1 MKKMIC
7 FILMIL
13 SCFLWLGL
21 TTQAE
26 STNTP
31 YYTYTAD
38 SNRNLIPTTDA
49 YTPDKQIYTIN
60 EQRFERLEHLF
71 IDKDDYLYIT
81 DSKGKTEVIQT
92 DPETGEVLINPI
104 TGQPLRRTYT
114 GKIIVL
120 DKNLEFVGEIYHDE
134 FVFPKSTFVTDDS
147 IYVVDI
153 TKTSILIFDRVAFLE
168 NQEILLKKIIG
179 KPTHPIFQDEYEDG
193 KRVSAGYPFRPEHIV
208 VDKRGN
214 IYVQGLDS
222 KNGLIMLDSDGNF
235 MTFFGANPLRV
246 PILDRIRSIFLTETQ
261 EKKAQEITDKKIIH
275 DIPAN
280 LAIDDKGYIY
290 TVTASIAT
298 NPIKKFNVSGR
309 NYFNENM
316 IGELNMISI
325 WIGQYENVYGL
336 SSNGYIFE
344 YDTSGNLLF
353 LFGGKDYSSNRV
365 GLLMTPVSIAQNSDD
380 ILFVADQSNKLIQTY
395 KPTTFTNMI
404 HQAFKAYYKEGNYEK
419 SRDYWQYILQYN
431 SLFDYAHIGLGDA
444 YMRERNYKEAYR
456 EYYYANHYEG
466 ISDAYWGMRQQWLK
480 NNLNTIL
487 FIIVLLVI
495 LRLIFYL
502 VDRRYGWKHK
512 IKTFINQIRTRFR
525 TVDELLYIFTFLK
538 HPFNGFYE
546 IKRENRSS
554 VKTATIIYL
563 LLGVL
568 IALNYRFTNVIFVP
582 KVGVNIAYELLVL
595 ALILILW
602 VVSNYL
608 VCTVSDGEGSI
619 KNVYI
624 ATSYSLSPII
634 IILPII
640 ILLSNVLTYQEIV
653 FYHFGYLAMIVWCTF
668 LVFFMIK
675 DIHNYSVSKTI
686 KVIFVSFFTMLI
698 IGLFLYVVNAL
709 GNQMLAVI
717 KEIIG
722 EVINR

>member
-1 MKKMIC
+1 MKKI
-7 FILMIL
+7 ILF
-13 SCFLWLGL
+13 FLTL
-21 TTQAE
+21 TFCYFMVSYSTKAE
-26 STNTP
+26 STNSP

-49 YTPDKQIYTIN
+49 YTPDKQIYTVN
-60 EQRFERLEHLF
+60 GQRFERLEHLF
-71 IDKDDYLYIT
+71 IDKEDYLYIT
-81 DSKGKTEVIQT
+81 DSKGKTEVIQK

-104 TGQPLRRTYT
+104 TGQPLKRIYT
-114 GKIIVL
+114 GKVIVL
-120 DKNLEFVGEIYHDE
+120 DKNLQFVGEIYHDE
-134 FVFPKSTFVTDDS
+134 IVFPKSTFVTNDS
-147 IYVVDI
+147 IYVVDV
-153 TKTSILIFDRVAFLE
+153 TKTSIFIFDRLAFLE
-168 NQEILLKKIIG
+168 NQEIILKQMIG

-193 KRVSAGYPFRPEHIV
+193 KRVSTGYPFRPDHIV

-222 KNGLIMLDSDGNF
+222 KNGLIMLDSDGYF

-280 LAIDDKGYIY
+280 LAIDEKGYIY
-290 TVTASIAT
+290 TVTSSIST

-316 IGELNMISI
+316 IGDLNMISI
-325 WIGQYENVYGL
+325 WIGQYENIYGL

-380 ILFVADQSNKLIQTY
+380 LLFVADQSNKLIQTY

-444 YMRERNYKEAYR
+444 YMRERNYEAAYR

-480 NNLNTIL
+480 SNLNTVL
-487 FIIVLLVI
+487 FIVVILIVL
-495 LRLIFYL
+495 RLFYYL
-502 VDRRYGWKHK
+502 FDKRYGWTNR
-512 IKTFINQIRTRFR
+512 IKGLINKLRLKVRVI
-525 TVDELLYIFTFLK
+525 DELLYIFAFLR
-538 HPFNGFYE
+538 HPLNGFYE

-554 VKTATIIYL
+554 IKTATIIYL
-563 LLGVL
+563 LIGIL

-602 VVSNYL
+602 VVANYL
-608 VCTVSDGEGSI
+608 VCTVSDGEGSM

-634 IILPII
+634 IILPLI

-653 FYHFGYLAMIVWCTF
+653 FYHFGYLTMLVWCAF
-668 LVFFMIK
+668 LLFFMIK

-686 KVIFVSFFTMLI
+686 RVIFVSFFTMLI
-698 IGLFLYVVNAL
+698 IGLFLYVINAL
-709 GNQMLAVI
+709 GNQLLAVI
-717 KEIIG
+717 REIIG
-722 EVINR
+722 EVIYR